1 VDDGNGG
8 TDSRDVTITLIGTND
23 APVIEGGKSSGAVQ
37 LAPGKAAFTVEQWT
51 GYTANGATTALAQLQ
66 AFAAA
71 NLPNYTATTNIIDYT
86 DDPAGFAGLIPGS
99 SPWPAAVATGATS
112 PHDAINNN
120 FFARI
125 TTNILITQ
133 ADTYTFRTFNDD
145 GVYLSVNGQSIISD
159 SGFHPEQQFTG
170 SIFLT
175 PGVYPIVLFF
185 FEGGG
190 EASLEFSFSN
200 SSGVFQHVAPPEAFD
215 SGTLQFTDVDL
226 SDSHTVSVAPVGT
239 VQGTLT
245 AVVDT
250 DTTGSGTGGVVSW
263 DFQIGNSAYQ
273 ELGEGDTAVESFL
286 VTVSDGKGGTS
297 EQQVDITIT
306 GANDVATLSNAV
318 VDLTETDAILNTAG
332 LLTISDPD
340 QEEEAFNVQS
350 NTAGTYGSF
359 SIAADGNWSYST
371 NSALDELA
379 EGQIVTDIFSVTS
392 VDGTATNVTVNITGT
407 ADGPTAVDDDNMLD
421 ASSPAQSTSNT
432 VYWVDWTSSSFVSQ
446 APGRNAVY
454 DVFGTITLA
463 DSSVIDVI
471 YHGQANGVQLSGGTD
486 YFVTR
491 DSNQGPGVVITNTE
505 GVGVYTSPQVGNG
518 PTNND
523 FIQLYHADSSR
534 NLTFSQSGNPVAVDN
549 LFFAIISMNAN
560 GYLFDQPFTVV
571 SSADSPTDSGYF
583 GYTGS
588 YTITGSGNGPF
599 GITTPG
605 VYPNEFHG
613 VLAIDNAV
621 QSLTWTSQSH
631 EFWNGFTI
639 GTYGISPTAT
649 ASGNLLTNDDKGGV
663 TSTIEVTQVNGQAM
677 LGNSLTLTL
686 ASGAVIK
693 VDRDGD
699 YLYDDKGKFANLG
712 AGATHQ
718 ENITYRVTDNLGN
731 FDDGQL
737 QLTVKG
743 VNDAPVAKND
753 TASTN
758 EDTSVII
765 TTASLLAND
774 EDIDTG
780 DTKTFVSVQNAVNG
794 SVSLNGSNVTFA
806 PTADYNGPASFT
818 YTMKDAVGATST
830 ATVNVTVN
838 AVNDGP
844 SINFLKTSISNG
856 SFEGSTTGWTASQ
869 INHLTGWQA
878 ADGSY
883 SLDMNAEHGG
893 GYVEQT
899 LLQTVADRQYTVNFA
914 LSKNPGSPGG
924 TETLTVTAAGESKDY
939 VFNTLNDI
947 VNMKWSQQS
956 FTFTATGSSTVLRLA
971 SADPTGGSDAWG
983 PALDNVRLAAD
994 FSAFEDT
1001 ATTIKGLSIADIDS
1015 GASLLKFSLI
1025 VDHGSLTIA
1034 GSGLSGDLDGS
1045 DGTLGLFGSL
1055 TDINAALV
1063 NGLSYIPHPNY
1074 SGADSLLV
1082 IINDGGA
1089 TGAGGAKSDSETIS
1103 INVVPVNDAP
1113 DVSFS
1118 GLTIKNAS
1126 FETTVNSLTDW
1137 TVSPGNIDQVP
1148 NSGWQSGH
1156 GVVSVDL
1163 NGSTQGGV
1171 KQVLST
1177 VIGATYTIGFMLSKN
1192 HDSHG
1197 TIPSAT
1203 VKVSANTTVPTST
1216 NYTFNDATS
1225 SLNMKWQWQ
1234 TFTFTATSTSTELAF
1249 VSQEL
1254 TGAKGPALDGIVPL
1268 AARFGTATIINGLSV
1283 SDPDSGAN
1291 PIQLNLSVANGTLS
1305 FSGAGLTAIDGNG
1318 NDGTLS
1324 YSGLASDINAA
1335 LLNGLAYTPLNP
1347 AVALGGVVTLTA
1359 IVDDLGA
1366 TGGGPLTDVQL
1377 VEIQVVGLAPDY
1389 VF

>member
-1 VDDGNGG
+1 MDDNNGG

-23 APVIEGGKSSGAVQ
+23 
-37 LAPGKAAFTVEQWT
+37 
-51 GYTANGATTALAQLQ
+51 
-66 AFAAA
+66 
-71 NLPNYTATTNIIDYT
+71 
-86 DDPAGFAGLIPGS
+86 
-99 SPWPAAVATGATS
+99 
-112 PHDAINNN
+112 
-120 FFARI
+120 
-125 TTNILITQ
+125 
-133 ADTYTFRTFNDD
+133 
-145 GVYLSVNGQSIISD
+145 
-159 SGFHPEQQFTG
+159 
-170 SIFLT
+170 
-175 PGVYPIVLFF
+175 
-185 FEGGG
+185 
-190 EASLEFSFSN
+190 
-200 SSGVFQHVAPPEAFD
+200 
-215 SGTLQFTDVDL
+215 
-226 SDSHTVSVAPVGT
+226 
-239 VQGTLT
+239 
-245 AVVDT
+245 
-250 DTTGSGTGGVVSW
+250 
-263 DFQIGNSAYQ
+263 
-273 ELGEGDTAVESFL
+273 
-286 VTVSDGKGGTS
+286 
-297 EQQVDITIT
+297 
-306 GANDVATLSNAV
+306 VATLSNAV
-318 VDLTETDAILNTAG
+318 VDLTETDAVLNTAG

-340 QEEEAFNVQS
+340 QGEEAFDVQS

-379 EGQIVTDIFSVTS
+379 EGQVVTDIFAVTS

-454 DVFGTITLA
+454 DVLGTITLA

-491 DSNQGPGVVITNTE
+491 DTNQGPGVVITSTE

-523 FIQLYHADSSR
+523 FIQLYHADSPR
-534 NLTFSQSGNPVAVDN
+534 NLTFSQGGNPVSVDN

-588 YTITGSGNGPF
+588 YSITGSGNGPF
-599 GITTPG
+599 GISTP
-605 VYPNEFHG
+605 VSVPNEFHG
-613 VLAIDNAV
+613 VLAIENAV
-621 QSLTWTSQSH
+621 QSLTWNSQSH

-639 GTYGISPTAT
+639 GTYGINPTAT
-649 ASGNLLTNDDKGGV
+649 ASGNVLTNDDKGGV

-677 LGNSLTLTL
+677 LNNSLTLTL
-686 ASGAVIK
+686 ASGAIIK

-737 QLTVKG
+737 QITVKG

-758 EDTSVII
+758 EDTSVVI

-774 EDIDTG
+774 EDIDIG
-780 DTKTFVSVQNAVNG
+780 DTKTFVSVQDAVNG

-818 YTMKDAVGATST
+818 YTMKDSANATST

-844 SINFLKTSISNG
+844 SINFLKTSIVNG
-856 SFEGSTTGWTASQ
+856 SFETGTSVPADWTSSQ
-869 INHLTGWQA
+869 INYIGDWQA
-878 ADGSY
+878 NDGTRL
-883 SLDMNAEHGG
+883 LDMNAESGG
-893 GYVEQT
+893 GFVEQT
-899 LLQTVADRQYTVNFA
+899 LQTVAGRQYTVNFA
-914 LSKNPGSPGG
+914 LSKNPGSPAG
-924 TETLTVTAAGESKDY
+924 TETLRVSAAGTSQDY
-939 VFNTLNDI
+939 VFNTANSTSD
-947 VNMKWSQQS
+947 MKWSQQS
-956 FTFTATGSSTVLRLA
+956 FTFTATGSTTAIRLA
-971 SADPTGGSDAWG
+971 GTDPAGGDAWG

-994 FSAFEDT
+994 LSAFEDT
-1001 ATTIKGLSIADIDS
+1001 ATTIKGLSITDIDS
-1015 GASLLKFSLI
+1015 GASLLKFSLS
-1025 VDHGSLTIA
+1025 VDHGTLTLV

-1055 TDINAALV
+1055 ADINAALV
-1063 NGLSYIPHPNY
+1063 SGLSYTPHPNY
-1074 SGADSLLV
+1074 SGADSLSV

-1089 TGAGGAKSDSETIS
+1089 TGSGGYKDDSETIS

-1377 VEIQVVGLAPDY
+1377 VEIQVVGVPPDY